1 MVDRMLTE
9 RATNILNL
17 IVDDYI
23 NTGAPIASQTLVR
36 THDLGVSSATIRN
49 DVSGLE
55 QGGYI
60 TRPHTSAGSVP
71 LDPGYR
77 TYVETVAM
85 SHRIVAS
92 ERRSMR
98 DRFIDVEREIDE
110 WTEFAAAV
118 LAGLV
123 GSVAIVTF
131 PKAPE
136 SRVRQVRL
144 VPLQDLQT
152 LLIVVLNEARLRR
165 QLIPL
170 SRPLDDGEL
179 DTTAN
184 RVTDL
189 VRGLSWEEID
199 SQGGALTPLEEDLLR
214 TTVDILREE
223 DRAGRVDHYVDGLR
237 NLFAQQEFADRD
249 ALAGFVEAVEDGRLA
264 QATLDQAPDA
274 PFVKV
279 IIGHENSDDLLQP
292 MGVVISR
299 YGVPGQM
306 TGTIAAVGP
315 VRMHYKKAVSVVDLM
330 ADVMGELVGGVS
342 GQ

>member
-1 MVDRMLTE
+1 MLTE
-9 RATNILNL
+9 RSTNILNL

-23 NTGAPIASQTLVR
+23 RTGAPIASQTLAR

-49 DVSGLE
+49 DVAGLE
-55 QGGYI
+55 QDGYI
-60 TRPHTSAGSVP
+60 TRPHPSAGSVP
-71 LDPGYR
+71 LDRGYR

-85 SHRIVAS
+85 THGIAPS

-98 DRFIDVEREIDE
+98 DRFMDVEREIDE
-110 WTEFAAAV
+110 WTEFAAAI

-123 GSVAIVTF
+123 GSVAVVTF
-131 PKAPE
+131 PRAPE
-136 SRVRQVRL
+136 SRVRQLRL

-170 SRPLDDGEL
+170 SQPLDDGDL
-179 DTTAN
+179 DTCAN

-199 SQGGALTPLEEDLLR
+199 PRDTALTPFEEELVHA
-214 TTVDILREE
+214 TVDILREE
-223 DRAGRVDHYVDGLR
+223 ERAGRVDHYVDGLR

-264 QATLDQAPDA
+264 QATLDQAPDS
-274 PFVKV
+274 PVVKV
-279 IIGHENSDDLLQP
+279 VIGRENSDDLLQP
-292 MGVVISR
+292 MGVVIGR

-306 TGTIAAVGP
+306 TGAIAAVGP
-315 VRMHYKKAVSVVDLM
+315 VRMHYKKAVSVVDLV
-330 ADVMGELVGGVS
+330 ADVMSELVGGVS
-342 GQ
+342 GR

>member
-1 MVDRMLTE
+1 MLTE

-23 NTGAPIASQTLVR
+23 QTGAPIASQTLAR
-36 THDLGVSSATIRN
+36 AHDLGVSSATIRN
-49 DVSGLE
+49 DVAGLE

-71 LDPGYR
+71 LDRGYR

-85 SHRIVAS
+85 SHRIVPS

-98 DRFIDVEREIDE
+98 DRFVDVEREIDE

-131 PKAPE
+131 PRAPE
-136 SRVRQVRL
+136 SRVRQIRL

-170 SRPLDDGEL
+170 SQPLDDGEL
-179 DTTAN
+179 DTSAN

-199 SQGGALTPLEEDLLR
+199 SQGEALSPLEEELVQA
-214 TTVDILREE
+214 TVDILREE
-223 DRAGRVDHYVDGLR
+223 DRTGRVDHYVDGLR
-237 NLFAQQEFADRD
+237 NLFAQQEFADRN
-249 ALAGFVEAVEDGRLA
+249 ALAGFVEAVEDGRMA
-264 QATLDQAPDA
+264 QAALDQAPDSA
-274 PFVKV
+274 VV
-279 IIGHENSDDLLQP
+279 RVVIGHENSDDLLQP
-292 MGVVISR
+292 MGVVIGR

-306 TGTIAAVGP
+306 TGAIAAVGP

-330 ADVMGELVGGVS
+330 ADVMSELVGGVS
-342 GQ
+342 GR

>member
-131 PKAPE
+131 PRAPE

-144 VPLQDLQT
+144 VPLQNLQT

-199 SQGGALTPLEEDLLR
+199 SQGEALTQFEEELVQA
-214 TTVDILREE
+214 TVDILREE
-223 DRAGRVDHYVDGLR
+223 DRTGRVDHYVDGLR

-279 IIGHENSDDLLQP
+279 VIGHENSDDLLQP

>member
-1 MVDRMLTE
+1 MLTE
-9 RATNILNL
+9 RSTNILNL

-23 NTGAPIASQTLVR
+23 RTGAPIASQTLAR

-49 DVSGLE
+49 EVAGLE
-55 QGGYI
+55 QDGYI
-60 TRPHTSAGSVP
+60 TRPHPSAGSVP
-71 LDPGYR
+71 LDRGYR

-85 SHRIVAS
+85 THGIAPS

-98 DRFIDVEREIDE
+98 DRFMDVEREIDE
-110 WTEFAAAV
+110 WTEFAAAI

-123 GSVAIVTF
+123 GSVAVVTF
-131 PKAPE
+131 PRAPE

-170 SRPLDDGEL
+170 SQPLDDGDL
-179 DTTAN
+179 DTCAN

-199 SQGGALTPLEEDLLR
+199 SRDTALTPFEEELVHA
-214 TTVDILREE
+214 TVDILREE
-223 DRAGRVDHYVDGLR
+223 ERAGRVDHYVDGLR

-264 QATLDQAPDA
+264 QATLDQAPDS
-274 PFVKV
+274 PVVKV
-279 IIGHENSDDLLQP
+279 VIGRENSDDLLQP
-292 MGVVISR
+292 MGVVIGR

-306 TGTIAAVGP
+306 TGAIAAVGP
-315 VRMHYKKAVSVVDLM
+315 VRMHYKKAVSVVDLV
-330 ADVMGELVGGVS
+330 ADVMSELVGGVS
-342 GQ
+342 GR

>member
-1 MVDRMLTE
+1 MLTE
-9 RATNILNL
+9 RSTNILNL

-23 NTGAPIASQTLVR
+23 RTGAPIASQTLAR
-36 THDLGVSSATIRN
+36 AHDLGVSSATIRN
-49 DVSGLE
+49 DVAGLE
-55 QGGYI
+55 QDGYI
-60 TRPHTSAGSVP
+60 TRPHPSAGSVP
-71 LDPGYR
+71 LDRGYR

-85 SHRIVAS
+85 THGIAPS

-98 DRFIDVEREIDE
+98 DRFMDVEREIDE
-110 WTEFAAAV
+110 WTEFAAAI

-123 GSVAIVTF
+123 GSVAVVTF
-131 PKAPE
+131 PRAPE
-136 SRVRQVRL
+136 SRVRQLRL

-170 SRPLDDGEL
+170 SQPLDDGDL
-179 DTTAN
+179 DTYAN

-199 SQGGALTPLEEDLLR
+199 SRDTALTPFEEELVHA
-214 TTVDILREE
+214 TVDILREE
-223 DRAGRVDHYVDGLR
+223 ERAGRVDHYVDGLR

-264 QATLDQAPDA
+264 QATLDQAPDS
-274 PFVKV
+274 PVVKV
-279 IIGHENSDDLLQP
+279 VIGRENSDDLLQP
-292 MGVVISR
+292 MGVVIGR

-306 TGTIAAVGP
+306 TGAIAAVGP
-315 VRMHYKKAVSVVDLM
+315 VRMHYKKAVSVVDLV
-330 ADVMGELVGGVS
+330 ADVMSELVGGVS
-342 GQ
+342 GR

>member
-1 MVDRMLTE
+1 MVLTE

-23 NTGAPIASQTLVR
+23 HTGAPIASQTLAR

-49 DVSGLE
+49 DVAGLE

-85 SHRIVAS
+85 SHSIVPS

-98 DRFIDVEREIDE
+98 DRFVDVEREIDE
-110 WTEFAAAV
+110 WTEFAAAA

-131 PKAPE
+131 PRAPE

-170 SRPLDDGEL
+170 SQPLDDGDL
-179 DTTAN
+179 DSSAN

-199 SQGGALTPLEEDLLR
+199 SQGEALTPLEDELVQA
-214 TTVDILREE
+214 TVDILREE
-223 DRAGRVDHYVDGLR
+223 DRAGEGGPLR
-237 NLFAQQEFADRD
+237 GRPEEPVRP
-249 ALAGFVEAVEDGRLA
+249 AGVCRQGRPGRLRRSGGRTGA
-264 QATLDQAPDA
+264 WPRRPWTRAPDSA
-274 PFVKV
+274 VVRVV
-279 IIGHENSDDLLQP
+279 IGRENRDDLLQP

-330 ADVMGELVGGVS
+330 ADVMSELVGGVS